1 MLTQWISLVSSV
13 ILISAESNTDRIFE
27 GHSVPISEIPWQASL
42 HRNGKHTCDAVIYN
56 DRIVITTA
64 HCIPTDNN
72 TEITIRVGS
81 SMSNSGGQVVNVS
94 RIEIHEGFGQS
105 LSNDIAVI
113 RLQSPLQMGVN
124 VKSIPLANS
133 SPKPES
139 FASVSGWG
147 PVGCHHADS
156 SSLLQTKVNIVDM
169 DSCQKIYVQ
178 GITKNL
184 ICAAP
189 LKKGFCSGGSGGP
202 LVSDGK
208 LIGIVTLGNGCA
220 HPDYPA
226 IYIDVAQL
234 KSWILKAIQQ
244 VLCPCSKKYNN
255 IKNKN
260 RIKTNFKIIT

>member
-72 TEITIRVGS
+72 TEITIRAGS
-81 SMSNSGGQVVNVS
+81 SMSNSGGQVVKVS

-178 GITKNL
+178 G
-184 ICAAP
+184 
-189 LKKGFCSGGSGGP
+189 GSGGP

-255 IKNKN
+255 IKRLTMLQDYGLWGGDKESVD
-260 RIKTNFKIIT
+260 RA